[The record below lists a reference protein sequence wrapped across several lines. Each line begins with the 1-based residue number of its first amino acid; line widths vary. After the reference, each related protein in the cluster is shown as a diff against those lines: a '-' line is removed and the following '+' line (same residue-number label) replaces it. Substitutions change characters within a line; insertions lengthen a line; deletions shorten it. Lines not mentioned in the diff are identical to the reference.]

1 MEFKRRGFD
10 IELSEEE
17 QEKVAAAT
25 DLVNELYF
33 SMEYDDKI
41 EDEEGKNI
49 LDRTHV
55 DSLRYFLSHL
65 YNNELAIKEGNN

>member
-1 MEFKRRGFD
+1 MEFKRRRVD

-33 SMEYDDKI
+33 SMKDDDKT

-55 DSLRYFLSHL
+55 NFLRNFLVHL
-65 YNNELAIKEGNN
+65 YNNELTIKEDN

>member
-1 MEFKRRGFD
+1 MEFKRRRVD

-17 QEKVAAAT
+17 QEKVKAAT
-25 DLVNELYF
+25 DLVAELYF
-33 SMEYDDKI
+33 SMKDDDKT

-55 DSLRYFLSHL
+55 DFLRNFLVHL
-65 YNNELAIKEGNN
+65 YNNELTIKEDN